1 MAIAWLLHQPAV
13 SSTIIGAMTVDELH
27 DDLTALTVDLDDDV
41 LRRLDDIWPGPGEAP
56 QAYAW

>member
-1 MAIAWLLHQPAV
+1 M
-13 SSTIIGAMTVDELH
+13 GAMTVDELH